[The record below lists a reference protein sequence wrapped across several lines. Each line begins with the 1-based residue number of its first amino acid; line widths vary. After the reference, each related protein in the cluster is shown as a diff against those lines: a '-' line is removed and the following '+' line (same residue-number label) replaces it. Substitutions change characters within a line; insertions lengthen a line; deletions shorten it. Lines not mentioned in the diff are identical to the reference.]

1 VQITIASLRDGQVE
15 PPFHSPSSGRA
26 GWGFSLLAA
35 LADPTRPRFRS
46 ATLPEVGEAC
56 VACLAALVSALL
68 RTRLRAHHEEEIPVP
83 QISAALRHEVAVAN
97 RILGHEGVIDAFG
110 HVSLRHP
117 ERPDRYLLSRSRAPA
132 LVEPDDILEF
142 TLDSEPV
149 EPPTVQLYAE
159 RVIHGE
165 IYKARPDVIAVCHH
179 HSAAIMPFAI
189 SGEPIVPVFHLGA
202 AMGPVAPF
210 WDSRDDFGDTN
221 LLVVKPEE
229 GASLAR
235 ALGEH
240 AIVLMRRHGATV
252 VANSLRE
259 LVFRSIYSC
268 DNARYL
274 SEAKRLGNF
283 GPLSP
288 GEIAMAQELYQR
300 PNTHTRAWEYWA
312 MRLAKRG
319 EMPPA
324 PKAKKT
330 APKAVPKAAAAKKKA
345 AAKPQTSRGRK
356 RR

>member
-1 VQITIASLRDGQVE
+1 MPCRVRFGIAA
-15 PPFHSPSSGRA
+15 PGRA
-26 GWGFSLLAA
+26 
-35 LADPTRPRFRS
+35 PTRR
-46 ATLPEVGEAC
+46 GN
-56 VACLAALVSALL
+56 
-68 RTRLRAHHEEEIPVP
+68 TRA
-83 QISAALRHEVAVAN
+83 QISAELRHEVAVAN
-97 RILGHEGVIDAFG
+97 RILGTEGVIDAFG

-189 SGEPIVPVFHLGA
+189 SGEAMVPVFHLGA
-202 AMGPVAPF
+202 AMGPVVPF

-235 ALGEH
+235 ALGKH
-240 AIVLMRRHGATV
+240 SMVLMRRHGATV
-252 VANSLRE
+252 VGASLRE

-274 SEAKRLGNF
+274 AEAKRLGNF
-283 GPLSP
+283 GPLTP
-288 GEIAMAQELYQR
+288 GEVAMAQEIYTR

-312 MRLAKRG
+312 TRLAKRG
-319 EMPPA
+319 EMPAQNVKSA
-324 PKAKKT
+324 PKAKP
-330 APKAVPKAAAAKKKA
+330 APALKAKKAAPKAAAVKKKA
-345 AAKPQTSRGRK
+345 AAKPKNPRAAKGRK